1 MHTIDSIALIYVTN
15 LINRRTGTLNKRVK
29 PDQLV
34 VLIQESKAK
43 EERREEEG
51 RRPLYTESDH
61 VQGPGTGPFRAVT
74 VGIGRAIRDTTTTV
88 VPQGIEPTAEY
99 MVTLRLKNRFNL
111 FVVE

>member
-15 LINRRTGTLNKRVK
+15 SINRRTGTLNKRAK

-61 VQGPGTGPFRAVT
+61 VQGPGTGPFWAVTLCRACARAVT
-74 VGIGRAIRDTTTTV
+74 VPIFWV
-88 VPQGIEPTAEY
+88 VPTVGSA
-99 MVTLRLKNRFNL
+99 RLANL
-111 FVVE
+111 STNWL